1 MTKNEA
7 LAAQEQA
14 TDATPLRRDDLTVEE
29 LDGEAILYDPRYGAI
44 HRFNAM
50 TFFVWDLCDGSNTPA
65 DIAQRLTKLCE
76 VEPDEALNSVQRVI
90 AELSILELV
99 EGAPVEPIS
108 ESNVPWWTAAP
119 LEPLASSSPP
129 TVDRPG
135 PLRLSRREL
144 LRGGVT
150 KLVFVAPVIS
160 TFFAAGAYASGLSA
174 SAAFGPGGCK
184 EAGYSCTVNGDCC
197 DNECTA
203 GICQVDPACQGVG
216 EICFTDEDCCSDD
229 CDQGVCQ

>member
-1 MTKNEA
+1 MTKSDA
-7 LAAQEQA
+7 LVAVEPGP
-14 TDATPLRRDDLTVEE
+14 DVTPLRRDGLIVEE
-29 LDGEAILYDPRYGAI
+29 LDGEAVLYDPRYGAV
-44 HRFNAM
+44 HRFN
-50 TFFVWDLCDGSNTPA
+50 TVTLFVWDMCDGSHTTA
-65 DIAQRLTKLCE
+65 DIATRLTKVCE
-76 VEPDEALNSVQRVI
+76 VHPDEALDSVQRVI

-108 ESNVPWWTAAP
+108 ESNVPWWTKAP
-119 LEPLASSSPP
+119 SEPVASSSPP

-150 KLVFVAPVIS
+150 KLIFVAPVIS

-174 SAAFGPGGCK
+174 SAAFGAGDCK
-184 EAGYSCTVNGDCC
+184 NAGYSCTVDGDCC
-197 DNECTA
+197 DNDCNA
-203 GICQVDPACQGVG
+203 GICQEDPACQGVG
-216 EICFTDEDCCSDD
+216 EICFVDEDCCSDD